1 VTAGIEVSER
11 DGEAV
16 GPQPPPVPASGLV
29 RYHLGIAAGF
39 LLLAGAFAA
48 LAAWQLAAPDVF
60 GDLAAASYG
69 RMFPMAINALLL
81 GWLTIGFLGAVYY
94 VLPRASGVRLVGEG
108 MAAVSL
114 FLLTFGIGLG
124 IGAVYLGASE
134 GTPYL
139 ELPLW
144 ADVFVIVGLFLA
156 AVVAT
161 RTVAQ
166 RKDRLGPPQWY
177 LTAATWWLALIYLA
191 GNLPGIPGFS
201 GAIQGSFYR
210 AGVTGLWFAAA
221 GVGVAYY
228 LIPKLA
234 GTDPVKPSA
243 LSALGFWSLAFV
255 WAGTG
260 ARDVIYGPGAD
271 WYETLGIALSIA
283 LLVPVVV
290 IFADL
295 AIAMRGRWGAVED
308 RITLRFVVA
317 GAWLFAVI
325 PLANLLVALRTS
337 SAVVQFTE
345 WVPAFDYL
353 AYYGAFSLWLFAFAY
368 YALGAGRGPSRP
380 GAALWH
386 FRYTVIGLGI
396 ALVAMWAAG
405 LLGGFTWVAG
415 VNSGLYE
422 NFGSG
427 WFNTTTELELYY
439 GVRAVGI
446 LVYALA
452 QLLFVVGV
460 FGALREGNPAAVEVT
475 TPALDLQF
483 EGSAPVVSW
492 TRLTWGAFLLFFGAA
507 LFAWFLPSLEGANGE
522 GTILADEIRVYPDGS
537 PQAAGRQVYLEA
549 GCQYCHTQEVR
560 AIVTD
565 VGLGPVSVVG
575 DYVHEDPILLGTER
589 VGPDLMHAASRE
601 NTGDPEWLRAHLRN
615 PQAERPWSNMPS
627 YSFLSDRDFDDLI
640 DYLLTLK

>member
-1 VTAGIEVSER
+1 MTAGTEVSDR
-11 DGEAV
+11 EAAV
-16 GPQPPPVPASGLV
+16 DSAPGSTSGLV
-29 RYHLGIAAGF
+29 RYHLGIATGF
-39 LLLAGAFAA
+39 LLLAGVFAA
-48 LAAWQLAAPDVF
+48 LAAWQLAAPGIF

-69 RMFPMAINALLL
+69 RMVPMAINTLLL
-81 GWLTIGFLGAVYY
+81 GWLTIGFLGAVHY
-94 VLPRASGVRLVGEG
+94 VLPRVTGAPLVGEG

-144 ADVFVIVGLFLA
+144 ADAFIIVGLFLA
-156 AVVAT
+156 AIVAT

-166 RKDRLGPPQWY
+166 QKDRLGPSQWY
-177 LTAATWWLALIYLA
+177 LLAATWWLTLIYLA
-191 GNLPGIPGFS
+191 GNIPGISGFA
-201 GAIQGSFYR
+201 GAIQASFYR

-221 GVGVAYY
+221 GVGIAYY

-234 GTDPVKPSA
+234 GTDPVKPTA

-271 WYETLGIALSIA
+271 WYETLGIAMSIA
-283 LLVPVVV
+283 LVVPVVL

-295 AIAMRGRWGAVED
+295 AIVIRGRWGAVDD

-317 GAWLFAVI
+317 GAWLFAVV
-325 PLANLLVALRTS
+325 PLANLLMALRTS
-337 SAVVQFTE
+337 SAVAQFTE

-353 AYYGAFSLWLFAFAY
+353 AFYGVFSLWLFAFAY
-368 YALGAGRGPSRP
+368 YALGEGRGPARP
-380 GAALWH
+380 GVALWH
-386 FRYTVIGLGI
+386 FRYTVIGLGT
-396 ALVAMWAAG
+396 ALVAMWAGG
-405 LLGGFTWVAG
+405 LLSGFTWAAG
-415 VNSGLYE
+415 VNSALYE
-422 NFGSG
+422 NHGNG
-427 WFNTTTELELYY
+427 WFNTVSELDLYY
-439 GVRAVGI
+439 GVRAAGI

-452 QLLFVVGV
+452 QILFVIGV
-460 FGALREGNPAAVEVT
+460 FGAVRDTARREPAVA
-475 TPALDLQF
+475 TPSLDLQF
-483 EGSAPVVSW
+483 EGRAPVISW
-492 TRLTWGAFLLFFGAA
+492 NQLIWGAFLLFFGAA
-507 LFAWFLPSLEGANGE
+507 LFAWFLPSVEGVNRQ
-522 GTILADEIRVYPDGS
+522 GTILGDEVRAYPEGS
-537 PQAAGRQVYLEA
+537 PEAAGRQVYLEA

-565 VGLGPVSVVG
+565 VGLGPVSVAG
-575 DYVHEDPILLGTER
+575 DYVNEDPILLGTER

-601 NTGDPEWLRAHLRN
+601 NTGDPEWLRSHLEN

-627 YSFLSDRDFDDLI
+627 YGFLSAGDFDDLI
-640 DYLLTLK
+640 AYLLTLE